1 MCEPVPDDN
10 IDPVPTTAD
19 TGNGEPPAEVQG
31 DTGNG
36 EPPPN

>member
-1 MCEPVPDDN
+1 MCEPVPDDE
-10 IDPVPTTAD
+10 IDPVPAAD
-19 TGNGEPPAEVQG
+19 TGNGEPPAEVQS